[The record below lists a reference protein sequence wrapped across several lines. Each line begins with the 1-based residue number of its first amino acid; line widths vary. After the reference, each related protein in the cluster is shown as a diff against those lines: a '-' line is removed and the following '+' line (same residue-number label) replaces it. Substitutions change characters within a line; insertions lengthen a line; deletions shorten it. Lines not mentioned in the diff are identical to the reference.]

1 MASIARFSRAIN
13 PAARIRLSP
22 SWAAR
27 RTFATPA
34 NGASNPASKGI
45 AAEALAQK
53 TGHAP
58 TLATAPKG
66 KTKPSKIEKTPTSTA
81 VKVLYGLLG
90 VTAFGFTYYV
100 GRPYEDEEGVKDA
113 EKHADENF
121 LAGFVRRA
129 QERYDSTRDS
139 MSNPIWDKLLPDPLP
154 APYQQPYTLV
164 INLDNTL
171 IHSTWDKDHGWR
183 VAKRPGAEYFLAYLF
198 QHYEIVIF
206 TTQNSDTAMRILEKL
221 DPYQYAPYRLYK
233 ESTRYIDGKHVKD
246 LSHLNRDLSKVI
258 IMDSNPDAYALQP
271 ENSIAMKP
279 WMGDP
284 NDTEL
289 VAMIPF
295 LETLALTEVEDVR
308 GPLAK
313 FRGTNIPVEFA
324 KWEEDLKE
332 QMRLQWEEEQKGKKG
347 KGGFGMFRV
356 GGQQAEQPPVP
367 IFEAQR
373 QQFQE
378 HFKRTH
384 KAVEEEAAE
393 NLKKQKELEEKIKQM
408 RVSVWD
414 ILTKGGPDPAALAA
428 LTNPDET
435 TEAEVS
441 SAAPAT
447 AAN

>member
-1 MASIARFSRAIN
+1 MASIARIALARALR
-13 PAARIRLSP
+13 PAATARFT
-22 SWAAR
+22 AAR

-34 NGASNPASKGI
+34 NAGAPAGAQQSKGL

-58 TLATAPKG
+58 TQPTVPKG
-66 KTKPSKIEKTPTSTA
+66 KNKPSKIEKTPTSPA
-81 VKVLYGLLG
+81 VYALYALLG
-90 VTAFGFTYYV
+90 ITTV
-100 GRPYEDEEGVKDA
+100 GLAYNVGCPYPDEEGVLDA
-113 EKHADENF
+113 QKHPDEGF
-121 LAGFVRRA
+121 LSGYIRRA
-129 QERYDSTRDS
+129 QERYDATREK
-139 MSNPIWDKLLPDPLP
+139 MAYPIWDKLLPDPLP

-206 TTQNSDTAMRILEKL
+206 TTQTADTALRILEKL
-221 DPYQYAPYRLYK
+221 DPYQYAPYRLFK

-271 ENSIAMKP
+271 ENAIAMKP
-279 WMGDP
+279 WTGDP

-313 FRGTNIPVEFA
+313 FRGKNIPVEFA
-324 KWEEDLKE
+324 KWEEELKE
-332 QMRLQWEEEQKGKKG
+332 QMRLQWEEDQKSKKG
-347 KGGFGMFRV
+347 KGFGIFRV
-356 GGQQAEQPPVP
+356 GGGQQEQAPVP
-367 IFEAQR
+367 MFEVQR

-393 NLKKQKELEEKIKQM
+393 NLKKQKELESKLKQM
-408 RVSVWD
+408 KISVWD
-414 ILTKGGPDPAALAA
+414 IMTKGGPDPAALAA
-428 LTNPDET
+428 L
-435 TEAEVS
+435 AES
-441 SAAPAT
+441 DAPAEEAPQE
-447 AAN
+447 AAK